1 MLFVLEFHPNIIFL
15 NGQLIYFRFV
25 CTVFMLRYSGCY
37 LSYFRRL
44 EDLLRAFDLDISFYT
59 ENIKVLELLG
69 NPTRLSMVCKLITY
83 GSLSVSDLS
92 KKTKISEDLI
102 VQHLR
107 KLTSGNIVISERM
120 GKRLYFR
127 IKDDKTIEIIKVLGL
142 LS

>member
-1 MLFVLEFHPNIIFL
+1 
-15 NGQLIYFRFV
+15 
-25 CTVFMLRYSGCY
+25 MLRYSGCY

-44 EDLLRAFDLDISFYT
+44 EDLLRAFDLDIGFYT

-83 GSLSVSDLS
+83 GPLSVSDLS
-92 KKTKISEDLI
+92 KKTKIPEDLI

-107 KLTSGNIVISERM
+107 KLTSGNIVISERL
-120 GKRLYFR
+120 GKRLYCR
-127 IKDDKTIEIIKVLGL
+127 IKDDKIIEIIKVLGL

>member
-1 MLFVLEFHPNIIFL
+1 MDF
-15 NGQLIYFRFV
+15 
-25 CTVFMLRYSGCY
+25 
-37 LSYFRRL
+37 
-44 EDLLRAFDLDISFYT
+44 SFYT

-92 KKTKISEDLI
+92 KKTKITEDLI
-102 VQHLR
+102 VQHFR

-127 IKDDKTIEIIKVLGL
+127 IKDGKTIEIIKVLGL